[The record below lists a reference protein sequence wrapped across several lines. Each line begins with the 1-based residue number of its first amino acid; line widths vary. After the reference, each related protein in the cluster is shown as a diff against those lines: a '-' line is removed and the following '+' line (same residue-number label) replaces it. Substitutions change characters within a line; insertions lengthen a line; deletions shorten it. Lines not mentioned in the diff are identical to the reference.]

1 MERPLTDKFEMKVR
15 LWMMRVVVE
24 SLGRMVW
31 SELPALTNLI

>member
-1 MERPLTDKFEMKVR
+1 MKRPLTDKFEMAR

-24 SLGRMVW
+24 SLGWTVW